1 MSAKLSHADLV
12 HVLVEFLEVIFH
24 EILYIRD
31 LYPGHLFEKRQK
43 YNTPVMMCR
52 SNLVIQYIRDVVSSL
67 KEDISNGLIDKLYI
81 KILSPQRREVERF
94 VFEFTS
100 LLPPLTSAKDSKNT
114 PVAFPLPEIE
124 LYLRSFIKKLS
135 IADSSLRPN
144 PEGCT
149 FEIVMELNETA
160 MNQANV
166 DMTEQAQKLSI
177 KVYPQNLSYPISN
190 SNHLIYDSIST
201 FPSLSN
207 ATPHLPTMNGSNQ
220 SSPWV
225 PVDPPVVPLNSR
237 KEKQKQHMNIG
248 DSQRSN
254 FSSMTG
260 CGDSV
265 PQLLPIKS
273 MDVGVIKIQ
282 LYVEES
288 DVKEDPKVG

>member
-1 MSAKLSHADLV
+1 M
-12 HVLVEFLEVIFH
+12 
-24 EILYIRD
+24 
-31 LYPGHLFEKRQK
+31 
-43 YNTPVMMCR
+43 
-52 SNLVIQYIRDVVSSL
+52 
-67 KEDISNGLIDKLYI
+67 YI

-177 KVYPQNLSYPISN
+177 K
-190 SNHLIYDSIST
+190 
-201 FPSLSN
+201 
-207 ATPHLPTMNGSNQ
+207 

-254 FSSMTG
+254 SSSMTG
-260 CGDSV
+260 SGNSV